1 MSPSANSSPLL
12 NLFAQTLN
20 KVPDPRSKQGQ
31 SYPLGTLLALTF
43 LGLIGNCTNPA
54 ELARW
59 SKNQL
64 KNLRP
69 FLQFRRWKGKWC
81 APVNLTFSR
90 LFEVLSLADLQKVFA
105 EFVNLLLA
113 EPSIVGAVD
122 GKAAKQM
129 KDENGDALLMLNVF
143 AQQVKLHLASGMFGE
158 RRRMNLLA

>member
-1 MSPSANSSPLL
+1 MFSEPQLEEGDLAAALSPLTSFSFFFQIFQFFSRQLASECVLSLADGTVSFARSPYTEVNMSPSANSSPLL
-12 NLFAQTLN
+12 KLFAQTLH

-69 FLQFRRWKGKWC
+69 FLQFRR
-81 APVNLTFSR
+81 
-90 LFEVLSLADLQKVFA
+90 
-105 EFVNLLLA
+105 
-113 EPSIVGAVD
+113 
-122 GKAAKQM
+122 
-129 KDENGDALLMLNVF
+129 
-143 AQQVKLHLASGMFGE
+143 
-158 RRRMNLLA
+158 